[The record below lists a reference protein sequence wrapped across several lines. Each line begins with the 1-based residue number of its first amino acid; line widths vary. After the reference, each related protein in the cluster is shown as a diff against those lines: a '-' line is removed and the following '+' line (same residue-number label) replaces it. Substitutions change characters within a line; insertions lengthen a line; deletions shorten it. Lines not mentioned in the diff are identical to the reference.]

1 MSASTSKSGAAPVVV
16 IGAGHNGLS
25 CAATLARAG
34 RKVLVLEAREQIG
47 GLAAR
52 ESFAEGYAVP
62 GVLHSTTG
70 VRATL
75 VARLGLQAHGLR
87 RRETPLEILCP
98 QPDGP
103 ALSICG
109 DKLSGPLAEGDAERY
124 ASFRAFIAR
133 VTPVVRKLL
142 DKPPLDPLGAYW
154 PLMLTGLRV
163 RRLGKKDMIELL
175 RLGPMC
181 VADWMRD
188 VFAGEHL
195 RAALAVP
202 ALQAS
207 FTGPW
212 SAGSAAQLLLRECCA
227 DGELVGGPAALIDA
241 LAAATHAAGGEIRSS
256 ARVARILLDKG
267 AVVGVQLHDGEE
279 LACQTVLASCDP
291 RQALLELVGAEHL
304 SSTCGEELRNIRC
317 RGTTAIVRMALSG
330 PLELQDGRQVE
341 ALRTG
346 SGLDVLERAF
356 DPVKYKRFA
365 EEPLLELRVP
375 SVADPSLAPAG
386 HHVVSIHAHA
396 APYELEGGW
405 TDAAREALGDAVQKQ
420 LTRFCPELAAR
431 LVAREVLTPAD
442 LAERYGL
449 SGGHLHHGEH
459 ALDQLMFLRPTAR
472 CSQYRTPVP
481 GLWLAGSGSH
491 PGGGLTGMPGHL
503 AARACLRAG

>member
-1 MSASTSKSGAAPVVV
+1 MSASTAAPVVV

-34 RKVLVLEAREQIG
+34 RKVLVLEARELIG

-62 GVLHSTTG
+62 GVLHSSGG
-70 VRATL
+70 VPEALLASLDLR
-75 VARLGLQAHGLR
+75 AHGLAR
-87 RRETPLEILCP
+87 RQTPLEIVCP
-98 QPDGP
+98 QPEGP
-103 ALSICG
+103 PLSLCG
-109 DKLSGPLAEGDAERY
+109 EQLSGPLAEGDAESY
-124 ASFRAFIAR
+124 AAFRAFIAR
-133 VTPVVRKLL
+133 VAPVVRKML

-154 PLMLTGLRV
+154 PLMLTGLSV
-163 RRLGKKDMIELL
+163 RRLGKQDMIELL

-188 VFAGEHL
+188 SFAGEHL

-202 ALQAS
+202 ALEAS

-212 SAGSAAQLLLRECCA
+212 SAGSAANLLLRQCSDA
-227 DGELVGGPAALIDA
+227 GELQGGPAALVDA
-241 LAAATHAAGGEIRSS
+241 LAASLKAAGGQIRTG
-256 ARVARILLDKG
+256 ARVERILLADG
-267 AVVGVQLHDGEE
+267 RVRAVQLQGGEE
-279 LACQTVLASCDP
+279 LACETVLASCDP
-291 RQALLELVGAEHL
+291 KQAMLELVGSQWL
-304 SSTCGEELRNIRC
+304 QSSFGEELRNIRC
-317 RGTTAIVRMALSG
+317 RGTTAVIRLALSG
-330 PLELQDGRQVE
+330 ALELEDGRAVE

-346 SGLDVLERAF
+346 TSLDALEKAF
-356 DPVKYKRFA
+356 DPVKYGRFA
-365 EEPLLELRVP
+365 EEPILDVRVP
-375 SVADPSLAPAG
+375 SMADASLAPAG
-386 HHVVSIHAHA
+386 HHVVSILAHA
-396 APYELEGGW
+396 APFELEGGW
-405 TDAAREALGDAVQKQ
+405 QDEAREALGDAVQNE
-420 LTRFCPELAAR
+420 LARFCPKLGER

-503 AARACLRAG
+503 AAKACLRGM